1 MKRLIT
7 AVLIATTGLI
17 AVAGTAS
24 ARPDHDGR
32 HHGAHEGA
40 GHMMRMFKGLDLS
53 DDQRLQIDSILDANK
68 ADGHALR
75 QRSKALREQMA
86 ELDPMAAD
94 YSTETQMLANQAAE
108 LKREQV
114 LHGGELRRQIAAV
127 LTEEQRTELKTRME
141 AKRERFR
148 ERAERWASKPD
159 A

>member
-1 MKRLIT
+1 
-7 AVLIATTGLI
+7 
-17 AVAGTAS
+17 
-24 ARPDHDGR
+24 
-32 HHGAHEGA
+32 
-40 GHMMRMFKGLDLS
+40 MMRLFKGLDLS

-68 ADGHALR
+68 ADGQALR

-114 LHGGELRRQIAAV
+114 LHGGEVRRQIAAV

-148 ERAERWASKPD
+148 ERAEHWASKPD